1 MRLDAP
7 LPNKR
12 KIIRNVALSL
22 LIAVLLAVGAYAFII
37 NPWISNNV
45 KPVIISGKVLCAD
58 NEPVE
63 GIWVDTF
70 DGNTVD
76 KGISGYADLRPPDSN
91 QPEVEFAYVLKGDA
105 YNLHVGC
112 GGSKQ
117 HWKGIYITEA
127 GTGPVHDHNYHFFIC
142 HDMAPDY
149 GSCDLKY

>member
-1 MRLDAP
+1 M
-7 LPNKR
+7 
-12 KIIRNVALSL
+12 
-22 LIAVLLAVGAYAFII
+22 LLAVGAYAFII